1 MRLARSRRRGATR
14 DGHTGQLPGVR
25 HWRRCTQGADF
36 DGIGCCQRGDAI
48 PPGRGPVTVGGGPAE
63 DLDGWLARRAA
74 PGRTYVQDGHDAI
87 GRLDAATHLLYQVRA
102 MLVSQLRADEDER
115 AVRVDR
121 LIAELREERAARSAD
136 QPELGAPGRDRSE
149 G

>member
-1 MRLARSRRRGATR
+1 MTATPANSPESGTGAGAPRGLTSTGSGAVSAGTRSRLAEARSLLA
-14 DGHTGQLPGVR
+14 
-25 HWRRCTQGADF
+25 A
-36 DGIGCCQRGDAI
+36 A
-48 PPGRGPVTVGGGPAE
+48 AE